1 MIATNAFINLN
12 FPSLPD
18 IDMATSSEL
27 KILEKCRFWL
37 DKFGLNGRY
46 MSAYGSIRIPNRL
59 IYLIYSI
66 PMTISVMLSAWHIVD
81 NDFDL
86 TASSVAIIIIFGGG
100 QVQVIYLIL
109 AAEKDSLFS
118 MIDQLQTLV
127 NKREIFSCSF

>member
-1 MIATNAFINLN
+1 
-12 FPSLPD
+12 
-18 IDMATSSEL
+18 MATSSEFE
-27 KILEKCRFWL
+27 ILEKCRFWL
-37 DKFGLNGRY
+37 DKFGLNGGTV
-46 MSAYGSIRIPNRL
+46 SAYGSNRIPNRL
-59 IYLIYSI
+59 IYFIYSI
-66 PMTISVMLSAWHIVD
+66 PMAISVMLSAWHIVD

-127 NKREIFSCSF
+127 NKREIFSCSFWTFL

>member
-1 MIATNAFINLN
+1 MIATHAFINLN
-12 FPSLPD
+12 SPSLPD
-18 IDMATSSEL
+18 IDMATSGEL

-37 DKFGLNGRY
+37 DKFGLNGSTV
-46 MSAYGSIRIPNRL
+46 SAYGSNRIPNRL
-59 IYLIYSI
+59 IYFIYSI
-66 PMTISVMLSAWHIVD
+66 PMAISVMLSAWHIVD